1 MKIGQFLLDYI
12 EYIIG
17 INWLSIRQIDLL
29 QNHSHA
35 DQIAFFEDL
44 FFLFKFN

>member
-17 INWLSIRQIDLL
+17 IIPKNRVSEKRGD
-29 QNHSHA
+29 
-35 DQIAFFEDL
+35 
-44 FFLFKFN
+44 FFLS